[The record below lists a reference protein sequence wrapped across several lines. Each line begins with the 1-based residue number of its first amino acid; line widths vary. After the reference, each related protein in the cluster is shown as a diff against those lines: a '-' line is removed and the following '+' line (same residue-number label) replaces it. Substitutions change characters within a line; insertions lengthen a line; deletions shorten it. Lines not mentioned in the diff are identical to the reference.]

1 MYVCNSG
8 THLSFISI
16 SLSVD
21 RTSIHLSK
29 HSILYCDGARLRL
42 TITDVSR
49 DNIRNESVI
58 SLISGRASSILI
70 WESLPFTAHEV
81 SYLIIVWRRRVGI
94 KTLRRQEIRSQ
105 TTFSYDFFAA
115 DFTSTNGDC
124 IYPCTTFYACATFY
138 LHHNFSIKQ
147 TGRLKK
153 GFPDRN

>member
-58 SLISGRASSILI
+58 SLISGRASSILFY
-70 WESLPFTAHEV
+70 EPSAGDMAVHPPKFAVNSSSLNLP
-81 SYLIIVWRRRVGI
+81 G
-94 KTLRRQEIRSQ
+94 
-105 TTFSYDFFAA
+105 
-115 DFTSTNGDC
+115 
-124 IYPCTTFYACATFY
+124 
-138 LHHNFSIKQ
+138 SICVLSLYEYFD
-147 TGRLKK
+147 GRT
-153 GFPDRN
+153 RC